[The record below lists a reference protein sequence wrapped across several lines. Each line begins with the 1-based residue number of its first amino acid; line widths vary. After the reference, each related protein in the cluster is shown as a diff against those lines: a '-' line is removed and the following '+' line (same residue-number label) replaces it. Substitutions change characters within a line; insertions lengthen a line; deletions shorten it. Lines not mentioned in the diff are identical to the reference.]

1 MPSHSCSV
9 RIFGRDYTLA
19 TQDSPD
25 RTQRIAAYVDRKIT
39 EIASGTI
46 ANREVS
52 AVVAALSIAEELL
65 DAQDENTR
73 LRDALYQAQSEKSG
87 ERP

>member
-1 MPSHSCSV
+1 M

-19 TQDSPD
+19 TQDSPE

-39 EIASGTI
+39 EIASGAI

-73 LRDALYQAQSEKSG
+73 LRDALYEAQCGKSDG
-87 ERP
+87 QP